1 MGGNVTMNKLRI
13 LILIGAGISLLYSLI
28 KSIVLRMPG
37 RSRDSARK
45 RMAQA
50 QWLDADSR
58 DGAFVKVTGK
68 VHTREAGERFV
79 SPLAETRCVVL
90 YMRALV
96 RRGRSPR
103 GEMVEKLQIKPF
115 VIDDDGNKM
124 LVDATHALLD
134 LPPARP
140 PKTADVRKLLAGVGY
155 QDANAS
161 TSRCEET
168 VVEVGAT
175 VTVAGTLVTSP
186 AIKIVGDDATPI
198 VIRSERV
205 HADVG
210 NAP

>member
-1 MGGNVTMNKLRI
+1 MNKLRI
-13 LILIGAGISLLYSLI
+13 IILIGVGISLLYSLI

-58 DGAFVKVTGK
+58 DGALVKVTGK
-68 VHTREAGERFV
+68 VHTREPGERFV
-79 SPLAETRCVVL
+79 SPLAESRCVAL
-90 YMRALV
+90 HMRALV

-115 VIDDDGNKM
+115 VIEDDGSKV

-134 LPPARP
+134 LSPARP
-140 PKTADVRKLLAGVGY
+140 PKTADERKLLAEVGH

-186 AIKIVGDDATPI
+186 AIKIVGDVANPI
-198 VIRSERV
+198 VICSERV
-205 HADVG
+205 HADVA
-210 NAP
+210 NEP

>member
-1 MGGNVTMNKLRI
+1 MNKIRI
-13 LILIGAGISLLYSLI
+13 IILIGVGISLLYSLI

-58 DGAFVKVTGK
+58 DGALVKVTGK

-79 SPLAETRCVVL
+79 SPLAEIRCVAL
-90 YMRALV
+90 HMRALV
-96 RRGRSPR
+96 RRGRSWR

-115 VIDDDGNKM
+115 VIDEDGSKV

-134 LPPARP
+134 LSPTRP
-140 PKTADVRKLLAGVGY
+140 PKTADVRKLLAEVGHE
-155 QDANAS
+155 DANTS

-186 AIKIVGDDATPI
+186 AIKIVGDEAKPI

-205 HADVG
+205 HAE
-210 NAP
+210 NANEP

>member
-1 MGGNVTMNKLRI
+1 MNKLRI
-13 LILIGAGISLLYSLI
+13 IILVGVGISLLYSLI
-28 KSIVLRMPG
+28 KAIVLRMPG

-45 RMAQA
+45 RIAQA

-58 DGAFVKVTGK
+58 EGALVKVTGK

-79 SPLAETRCVVL
+79 SPLAETRCVAL
-90 YMRALV
+90 HMRALV

-115 VIDDDGNKM
+115 VIDDDGNKV

-134 LPPARP
+134 LSPTRP
-140 PKTADVRKLLAGVGY
+140 PKTADVRKLLAEVGHE
-155 QDANAS
+155 DANTS

-186 AIKIVGDDATPI
+186 AIKIVGDEANPI
-198 VIRSERV
+198 VVRTERV
-205 HADVG
+205 HADVA
-210 NAP
+210 NEP

>member
-1 MGGNVTMNKLRI
+1 MNKVRI
-13 LILIGAGISLLYSLI
+13 IILIGVGIYLLYEII

-58 DGAFVKVTGK
+58 DGALVKVTGK
-68 VHTREAGERFV
+68 VHTRDAGERFV
-79 SPLAETRCVVL
+79 SPLADIRCVVL
-90 YMRALV
+90 HMRALV
-96 RRGRSPR
+96 RRGRSSR
-103 GEMVEKLQIKPF
+103 GEMVEKLQINPF
-115 VIDDDGNKM
+115 VIEHDGSKV

-134 LPPARP
+134 VSPARQ
-140 PKTADVRKLLAGVGY
+140 PKTADARKLLAEVGH

-186 AIKIVGDDATPI
+186 AIRIVGDEANPI

-205 HADVG
+205 HADVA
-210 NAP
+210 NEP

>member
-1 MGGNVTMNKLRI
+1 MNKLRI
-13 LILIGAGISLLYSLI
+13 ILLIGAAISLLYSLI
-28 KSIVLRMPG
+28 KSIVLRMPA
-37 RSRDSARK
+37 RSRDSAHK

-58 DGAFVKVTGK
+58 DGTLVKVTGR
-68 VHTREAGERFV
+68 VHTREPGERFV
-79 SPLAETRCVVL
+79 SPLAESRCVAL
-90 YMRALV
+90 HMRALV
-96 RRGRSPR
+96 RQGRSPR
-103 GEMVEKLQIKPF
+103 GEMIEKLQIKPF
-115 VIDDDGNKM
+115 AIEDDGRKV

-134 LPPARP
+134 LSPVRP
-140 PKTADVRKLLAGVGY
+140 PKTADVRKLLAEVGH

-186 AIKIVGDDATPI
+186 AIRIVGDEANPI

-205 HADVG
+205 HA
-210 NAP
+210 NIANEP

>member
-1 MGGNVTMNKLRI
+1 MNKLRI
-13 LILIGAGISLLYSLI
+13 IILIGVGISLLYSLI
-28 KSIVLRMPG
+28 KSVVLRMPG
-37 RSRDSARK
+37 RSRDNARK

-58 DGAFVKVTGK
+58 DGALVKVTGK
-68 VHTREAGERFV
+68 VHTQEPGERFV
-79 SPLAETRCVVL
+79 SPLADSRCVAL
-90 YMRALV
+90 HMRALV

-103 GEMVEKLQIKPF
+103 GEMIEKLQIKPF
-115 VIDDDGNKM
+115 VIEDDGSNV

-134 LPPARP
+134 LAAPRP
-140 PKTADVRKLLAGVGY
+140 PKTADVRRLLAEVGH

-186 AIKIVGDDATPI
+186 AIRIVGDEANPI

-205 HADVG
+205 HVDLA
-210 NAP
+210 NEP

>member
-1 MGGNVTMNKLRI
+1 MNTLRI
-13 LILIGAGISLLYSLI
+13 ILLVGVGISLLYSLI

-45 RMAQA
+45 RIAQA

-58 DGAFVKVTGK
+58 DGALVKLTGK

-79 SPLAETRCVVL
+79 SPLAEIRCVAL
-90 YMRALV
+90 HMRALA

-103 GEMVEKLQIKPF
+103 GEMIEKLQIKPF
-115 VIDDDGNKM
+115 LIEDDDSKV
-124 LVDATHALLD
+124 LVEATHALLD
-134 LPPARP
+134 LSPTRP
-140 PKTADVRKLLAGVGY
+140 PKTADVRKLLAEVG
-155 QDANAS
+155 QPEANVS

-186 AIKIVGDDATPI
+186 ALKIVGDEANPI
-198 VIRSERV
+198 VIRSERM
-205 HADVG
+205 HADVA
-210 NAP
+210 NEP

>member
-1 MGGNVTMNKLRI
+1 MNNLRI
-13 LILIGAGISLLYSLI
+13 ILLVGVGISLLYSLV

-45 RMAQA
+45 RMDKA
-50 QWLDADSR
+50 QWLDANSR
-58 DGAFVKVTGK
+58 DGALVKVTGK

-79 SPLAETRCVVL
+79 SPLAETRCVAL
-90 YMRALV
+90 HLRALV

-103 GEMVEKLQIKPF
+103 GEMVEKLQLKPF
-115 VIDDDGNKM
+115 VIEDDGSKV

-134 LPPARP
+134 VSPVRP
-140 PKTADVRKLLAGVGY
+140 PKSAEMRKLLTEIGHP
-155 QDANAS
+155 DANTS

-168 VVEVGAT
+168 VVEIGAT

-186 AIKIVGDDATPI
+186 AIKLVGDEANPI

-205 HADVG
+205 HSDIA
-210 NAP
+210 NEP

>member
-1 MGGNVTMNKLRI
+1 MNKLRI
-13 LILIGAGISLLYSLI
+13 IILIGAGLSLLYSLI

-58 DGAFVKVTGK
+58 DGALVKITGK

-79 SPLAETRCVVL
+79 SPLAESRCVAL
-90 YMRALV
+90 HMRALV
-96 RRGRSPR
+96 RRGRGPR
-103 GEMVEKLQIKPF
+103 GEMVEKLQIQPF
-115 VIDDDGNKM
+115 LIEDDGSKV

-134 LPPARP
+134 LSPARP
-140 PKTADVRKLLAGVGY
+140 PKTADMRKLLAEVGT
-155 QDANAS
+155 QDANTS

-168 VVEVGAT
+168 IVEVGAT

-186 AIKIVGDDATPI
+186 GIKIVGDEANPI
-198 VIRSERV
+198 VIRSERS
-205 HADVG
+205 HADLA
-210 NAP
+210 NEP

>member
-1 MGGNVTMNKLRI
+1 MNKLRI
-13 LILIGAGISLLYSLI
+13 IILIVVGISLLYSLI
-28 KSIVLRMPG
+28 KAIVLRMPG
-37 RSRDSARK
+37 RPRDSARK

-58 DGAFVKVTGK
+58 DGALVKLTGK

-79 SPLAETRCVVL
+79 SPLAEIRCVAL
-90 YMRALV
+90 HMRALV

-115 VIDDDGNKM
+115 VIDDDGSKV

-134 LPPARP
+134 LSPARL
-140 PKTADVRKLLAGVGY
+140 PKTADVRKLLAEVGHEG
-155 QDANAS
+155 ANAS

-175 VTVAGTLVTSP
+175 VTVAGTLVTKP
-186 AIKIVGDDATPI
+186 AIKIVGDEANPI

-205 HADVG
+205 HADVA
-210 NAP
+210 NEP

>member
-1 MGGNVTMNKLRI
+1 MNKLRI
-13 LILIGAGISLLYSLI
+13 LLLIGVGISLLYSLI

-37 RSRDSARK
+37 RSRDGARK
-45 RMAQA
+45 RIAQA

-79 SPLAETRCVVL
+79 SPLAESRCVAL
-90 YMRALV
+90 HMRALV
-96 RRGRSPR
+96 RRGNSPR

-115 VIDDDGNKM
+115 VIEEDGSNV

-134 LPPARP
+134 LSPVRP
-140 PKTADVRKLLAGVGY
+140 PKTADPRKLLAEVGHE
-155 QDANAS
+155 DANAS

-186 AIKIVGDDATPI
+186 AVKIVGDEANPI
-198 VIRSERV
+198 VIRSERA
-205 HADVG
+205 HPDVA
-210 NAP
+210 NEP

>member
-1 MGGNVTMNKLRI
+1 MNKLRI
-13 LILIGAGISLLYSLI
+13 LIFIGAGISLLYSLV

-37 RSRDSARK
+37 RSRASARK
-45 RMAQA
+45 RIAQA

-58 DGAFVKVTGK
+58 DGALVKVTGK

-79 SPLAETRCVVL
+79 SPLAESRCVAL
-90 YMRALV
+90 HMRALV

-103 GEMVEKLQIKPF
+103 GEMIEKLQIKPF
-115 VIDDDGNKM
+115 VIEDDGTKM

-134 LPPARP
+134 LSPAHP
-140 PKTADVRKLLAGVGY
+140 PKTADVRKLFAEVGHP
-155 QDANAS
+155 DANAS

-186 AIKIVGDDATPI
+186 AIRIVGDEANPI
-198 VIRSERV
+198 VIRSERA
-205 HADVG
+205 HADLA
-210 NAP
+210 NEP